1 MSYQETLDY
10 LYGLEHFGI
19 SLGLENIQ
27 ALMASFGNPQEQLA
41 VVHVAGSNGKGSTI
55 SFLKDMLTVAGLRVG
70 VYTSP
75 HLCHFSERIV
85 VADKP
90 ISEAEIVD
98 LTKELRPVAENISR
112 IVTFFDFTTA
122 MALLYFSRLKPDV
135 VILETGLGG
144 RLDATNVVSR
154 PLLTIIT
161 NIALEHEEYLGHT
174 LLAIA
179 EEKAGILKSLTPLVS
194 GVRNS
199 RVREYLEEKNQSLGG
214 KCYFSG
220 RDFYI
225 RRKQDRSFSYKGL
238 QRQLKGLQVKM
249 LGEHQQDNAS
259 LALCALE
266 VLAERGVANPDDS
279 QIRRGLADSYWPGR
293 LEKISSRPDFYID
306 GAHNP
311 HGVRALIP
319 VLRQLSAGRRLILLI
334 GAMKDKQVSV
344 MVSYLAPLATE
355 IIVTRARL
363 DRSCSTEQLYLEAE
377 KYCPN
382 VFRTE
387 TIAEAISLGKNRAA
401 TGDLIFL
408 TGSLYC
414 VGEALQ
420 EINNPMRT

>member
-27 ALMASFGNPQEQLA
+27 VLMAAFDDPQEHLPI
-41 VVHVAGSNGKGSTI
+41 VHVAGTNGKGSTI
-55 SFLKDMLTVAGLRVG
+55 SFLKDMLAAAGLRVG

-75 HLCHFSERIV
+75 HLRHFSERIV
-85 VADKP
+85 VADRP
-90 ISEAEIVD
+90 ITEAEIVE
-98 LTKELRPVAENISR
+98 LTRELRPIAEKIPR

-122 MALLYFSRLKPDV
+122 MALLYFYRRQPDV

-144 RLDATNVVSR
+144 TLDATNVVSK
-154 PLLTIIT
+154 PLLTMIT

-174 LLAIA
+174 LLSVAR
-179 EEKAGILKSLTPLVS
+179 EKAGILKPMTPLVS
-194 GVRNS
+194 GIRN
-199 RVREYLEEKNQSLGG
+199 RRIREFIEQKNQNLGG

-220 RDFYI
+220 RDFRI
-225 RRKQDRSFSYKGL
+225 RRKRDTRFSYQGL
-238 QRQLKGLQVKM
+238 RRQLKGLQVKM
-249 LGEHQQDNAS
+249 LGDYQQDNAS

-266 VLAERGVANPDDS
+266 VLAELGVVNPDDS
-279 QIRRGLADSYWPGR
+279 QIRQGLAGSFWPGR
-293 LEKISSRPDFYID
+293 LEKVSSEPDFYID

-355 IIVTRARL
+355 VIVTRAKL
-363 DRSCSTEQLYLEAE
+363 DRSCSTEQLYLEAQ
-377 KYCPN
+377 KYCQR

-387 TIAEAISLGKNRAA
+387 TIAEAISLGKKRAEID
-401 TGDLIFL
+401 DLIFL

-414 VGEALQ
+414 VGEALE
-420 EINNPMRT
+420 EIRSS

>member
-19 SLGLENIQ
+19 SLGLENIH
-27 ALMASFGNPQEQLA
+27 ALMAAFDDPQEHLPI
-41 VVHVAGSNGKGSTI
+41 VHVAGTNGKGSTI
-55 SFLKDMLTVAGLRVG
+55 SFLKDMLATTGLRVG

-85 VADKP
+85 VADRP
-90 ISEAEIVD
+90 ITEAEIVE
-98 LTKELRPVAENISR
+98 LTRELRPVAEKIPR

-122 MALLYFSRLKPDV
+122 MALLYFSRRQPDV

-144 RLDATNVVSR
+144 TLDATNVVSK
-154 PLLTIIT
+154 PLLTMIT

-174 LLAIA
+174 LLSVAR
-179 EEKAGILKSLTPLVS
+179 EKAGILKPLTPLVS
-194 GVRNS
+194 GVRN
-199 RVREYLEEKNQSLGG
+199 RRIREYLERKNQSLGG

-220 RDFYI
+220 RDFRI
-225 RRKQDRSFSYKGL
+225 RRKNDGTFSYRGL
-238 QRQLKGLQVKM
+238 GRQVKNLRLQM
-249 LGEHQQDNAS
+249 LGDYQQENAS
-259 LALCALE
+259 LALCSLE
-266 VLAERGVANPDDS
+266 VLAEQRIATLDDQ
-279 QIRRGLADSYWPGR
+279 QIRQGLAGSSWPGR
-293 LEKISSRPDFYID
+293 LEKVSSEPDFYID

-319 VLRQLSAGRRLILLI
+319 VLRQLSAGRQLILLI

-344 MVSYLAPLATE
+344 MVSYLAPLAAE
-355 IIVTRARL
+355 IIVTRAKL

-377 KYCPN
+377 KYCQR

-387 TIAEAISLGKNRAA
+387 TIAEAISLGRKRAKRD
-401 TGDLIFL
+401 DLIFF

-414 VGEALQ
+414 VGEALE
-420 EINNPMRT
+420 EINTA